1 MVGSFEMIRTV
12 NICYNIPMFLTKIKR
27 IIVSGYRDFIR
38 SGFTSFASVLIMVIT
53 LFVITSL
60 IFIQA
65 ALNSTLNDIKE
76 KVDVTVYFVQSA
88 DESSILNIEDSL
100 KGLPEVKDIT
110 YTSSD
115 QALRDFKEK
124 HSNDY
129 LTLQALD
136 ELGNNPLGASLNIKA
151 KDPSQYESIA
161 KYFESDNTLSRES
174 LSIIDKI
181 DYHQNKIVIDRL
193 TTIINGAKKLGFVVS
208 LILVIISL
216 LITFSTIRLI
226 IYMSREEINVM
237 KLVGADGGYIR
248 GPFVVSGVFV
258 GIISAVITMLL
269 FIPVSIWLGNQ
280 MTDFIG
286 INLYTYYKAN
296 LLQLFIIMLG
306 SGVTIGIISSAFAI
320 HRYLRK

>member
-12 NICYNIPMFLTKIKR
+12 NICYNATMFFTKIKR

-38 SGFTSFASVLIMVIT
+38 SGFTSLASILIMTIT

-76 KVDVTVYFVQSA
+76 KVDVTVYFVQNA
-88 DESSILNIEDSL
+88 DEPTIFNIESSL
-100 KGLPEVKDIT
+100 KSLPEVSGVT
-110 YTSSD
+110 YTSAD
-115 QALRDFKEK
+115 VALSDFKEK

-136 ELGNNPLGASLNIKA
+136 ELGQNPLGASLNIKA

-161 KYFESDNTLSRES
+161 KYFESDNALSREA
-174 LSIIDKI
+174 LTIIDKI
-181 DYHQNKIVIDRL
+181 DYHQNKVVIDRL

-208 LILVIISL
+208 LILVLISII
-216 LITFSTIRLI
+216 ITFSTIRLI

-248 GPFVVSGVFV
+248 GPFIVSGVLV
-258 GIISAVITMLL
+258 GVISSLVTILL
-269 FIPVSIWLGNQ
+269 FIPVTIWLGNQ

-296 LLQLFIIMLG
+296 FLQLFIIMLG
-306 SGVTIGIISSAFAI
+306 SGIIIGVISSVFAI
-320 HRYLRK
+320 HKHLQK

>member
-1 MVGSFEMIRTV
+1 
-12 NICYNIPMFLTKIKR
+12 MFFTKVKR
-27 IIVSGYRDFIR
+27 IIVSGYQNFTR
-38 SGFTSFASVLIMVIT
+38 SGFTSLASILIMSIT

-65 ALNSTLNDIKE
+65 GLNSSLNDIKE
-76 KVDVTVYFVQSA
+76 KVDVTVYFISDA
-88 DESSILNIEDSL
+88 DESSILEVETSL
-100 KGLPEVKDIT
+100 KGLPEVRDIT
-110 YTSSD
+110 YTSKE
-115 QALRDFKEK
+115 QALTDFKEK

-136 ELGNNPLGASLNIKA
+136 ELGGNPLGASLNIKA
-151 KDPSQYESIA
+151 KDPSQYESIS
-161 KYFESDNTLSRES
+161 KYFESNSVLSKGA
-174 LSIIDKI
+174 LTIIDKI

-193 TTIINGAKKLGFVVS
+193 TSIINGAKKLGFVVS
-208 LILVIISL
+208 LILVLISL
-216 LITFSTIRLI
+216 VITFSTIRLI

-248 GPFVVSGVFV
+248 GPFIVSGVFV
-258 GIISAVITMLL
+258 GIIASLVTILV

-296 LLQLFIIMLG
+296 FFQLFIIMLG
-306 SGVTIGIISSAFAI
+306 SGVIIGIISSTFAI
-320 HRYLRK
+320 HKYLRK